1 MILTM
6 VVAAAILGAAGAATP
21 AADPMILRVLSL
33 NHLNAVM
40 VSEIYPY
47 FASSVKTSFYKILL
61 KFPKYLIINLIKL

>member
-6 VVAAAILGAAGAATP
+6 VVAAAILGAAGVATP

-47 FASSVKTSFYKILL
+47 FASSVKSSFYKILL